1 MALYEITYKVLPAG
15 VGADDYEPADLEQRV
30 ERYELADPEPGTG
43 YGPSHQAVQD
53 AVNQHL
59 DGGHAIILRTRL
71 VTG

>member
-43 YGPSHQAVQD
+43 YGPPQDLVQET
-53 AVNQHL
+53 VNRQL
-59 DGGHAIILRTRL
+59 NGAHAIILRTRL
-71 VTG
+71 VD